1 MEEVLYGMGL
11 SINKKVAEGLGG
23 SISVVSK
30 ESNNT
35 VFSFSFEAKCTDT
48 TNIDLVRRSR
58 LSLTLFLDDNSNFV
72 KP

>member
-23 SISVVSK
+23 SISVASK

-48 TNIDLVRRSR
+48 TNIDLVS
-58 LSLTLFLDDNSNFV
+58 
-72 KP
+72 